1 MLGRVETFGER
12 EKKKKKKSGSEN
24 SLCPPLF
31 YFDRVFI
38 MLKYEVRFCSAELAL
53 VVMIEK

>member
-1 MLGRVETFGER
+1 MER
-12 EKKKKKKSGSEN
+12 ERKKKKKKSGSEN